1 MERNGVVKDHRLMS
15 SDEIMIIGDRN
26 VVDDLLSFEHFYA
39 LYRVHKNPLERTRK
53 VVKPLSEAILCITTE
68 DNLLEFLETEPLA
81 AFNIVL
87 HHLRLE
93 ASSEEVGIDRHE
105 VSCLARPLL

>member
-26 VVDDLLSFEHFYA
+26 VVDDLLSFEHVYA
-39 LYRVHKNPLERTRK
+39 LNRVHENPFQHTRK
-53 VVKPLSEAILCITTE
+53 IVKPPSEAIVRITSE
-68 DNLLEFLETEPLA
+68 DKLLEFLKAEPLA
-81 AFNIVL
+81 TPNIVL
-87 HHLRLE
+87 HGLGFE
-93 ASSEEVGIDRHE
+93 PSSEKIGIDWHQ